1 MLNQILSGVF
11 FTLTQL
17 VTLVGVP
24 GTRLLDD
31 VVLDTEVDE
40 ASLARDSGAVQNV
53 KLCLLERRRHLVLDD
68 LDSSPVTDGV
78 GPLLQSLNPSNIEAH
93 GRIELQSLTTGG
105 GFGASEEDTDLF
117 PQLVDEDHCGP
128 GLVETTGQLPKG
140 LRHQS
145 GLQTDVAVT
154 HVTFDF
160 GTRNQR
166 CHRVD
171 DDEVHR
177 TRAHQ
182 HVGDFERLL
191 TGVGL

>member
-1 MLNQILSGVF
+1 MLNQVLAGVF
-11 FTLTQL
+11 LTLTQL

-24 GTRLLDD
+24 GTGLLDD

-40 ASLARDSGAVQNV
+40 ASLTRDSSAIENV
-53 KLCLLERRRHLVLDD
+53 KLRLLERWRHLVLDD
-68 LDSSPVTDGV
+68 LDSGAVTDGV
-78 GPLLQSLNPSNIEAH
+78 GSLFQSLNPSNIKTH
-93 GRIELQSLTTGG
+93 GRVELQSLTAGG

-117 PQLVDEDHCGP
+117 PELVNEDHRCP

-140 LRHQS
+140 LGHQS
-145 GLQTDVAVT
+145 SLETDVAVT

-171 DDEVHR
+171 DDEVNR
-177 TRAHQ
+177 TRSHQ